1 MTSRGDSKARNVAV
15 AVLVLFAAAVAAV
28 ALVRMDLWGDK
39 PAPPMGLVPVAA
51 ALRTWRQVAR
61 IDTPFRPPRALAAGG
76 GKIYVAGGQA
86 VGVYDEDGKVVGEWR
101 LSGEPSALAVAKD
114 GRVLVALGD
123 RLAIHGPDGAERAQ
137 WPVGEKAYVV
147 AVAATE
153 GGLFLADAV
162 GHTVRQY
169 DESGRLIRTLD
180 GKGSPD
186 EIGFVIRSGYFDL
199 APAPDGLLRIVN
211 PGKLRIEAW
220 TYDGQRCFY
229 WGKAAA
235 TVDGFA
241 GCCNP
246 ANIAVLPDGR
256 IVTAE
261 KGVAPAKVKVFE
273 RDGPQTDVAKVAGV
287 VAVAAD
293 FADAKIPLDVAV
305 DSRGRILV
313 LELEGPGDLRVF
325 QRKDRP

>member
-1 MTSRGDSKARNVAV
+1 MTSNDDSKARKVA
-15 AVLVLFAAAVAAV
+15 AAALVLFAAAVAAV
-28 ALVRMDLWGDK
+28 ALVRMDLRGDK
-39 PAPPMGLVPVAA
+39 PALPVALA
-51 ALRTWRQVAR
+51 GVPSGLRTWRQVAR
-61 IDTPFRPPRALAAGG
+61 IDTGFRPPRVLAAGG
-76 GKIYVAGGQA
+76 GKVYVAGGQA
-86 VGVYDEDGKVVGEWR
+86 VRVYDEDGRVAGEWQ

-123 RLAIHGPDGAERAQ
+123 RLAIHGPDGAERAH
-137 WPVGEKAYVV
+137 WPVGEKAYVI

-153 GGLFLADAV
+153 AGLFVTDAI

-211 PGKLRIEAW
+211 PGKLRVEAW

-246 ANIAVLPDGR
+246 ANIAILPDGR

-273 RDGPQTDVAKVAGV
+273 RDGPQTEVAKVTGV

-313 LELEGPGDLRVF
+313 LELEGPGYLRVF
-325 QRKDRP
+325 QRKEQP